1 MILVV
6 DPKET
11 SNLLNELR
19 ELGEEPSLI
28 GKITH
33 NENPETL
40 VVYK

>member
-1 MILVV
+1 M
-6 DPKET
+6 
-11 SNLLNELR
+11 ELKK
-19 ELGEEPSLI
+19 LGEEPSLI